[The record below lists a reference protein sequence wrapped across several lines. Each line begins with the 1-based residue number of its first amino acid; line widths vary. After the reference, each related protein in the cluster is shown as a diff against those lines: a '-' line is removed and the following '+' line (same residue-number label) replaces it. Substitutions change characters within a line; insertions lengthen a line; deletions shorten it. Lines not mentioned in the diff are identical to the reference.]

1 MENLRTDLLNAIEN
15 IAISHDIYS
24 RDEVYSLI
32 NRIKDIVKEN
42 LSQPEQPKFDYQFN
56 KGEVPME
63 LAVDILRQAEDVHN
77 GLLDDIQGLIEE
89 AVENFD
95 YSEYLEFELDE
106 NEITGKLNQRGT
118 KELNNEITEAF
129 DNDEDMSM
137 VKYPLFIRESLIKL
151 GYDARMS
158 YVY

>member
-1 MENLRTDLLNAIEN
+1 
-15 IAISHDIYS
+15 
-24 RDEVYSLI
+24 
-32 NRIKDIVKEN
+32 
-42 LSQPEQPKFDYQFN
+42 
-56 KGEVPME
+56 
-63 LAVDILRQAEDVHN
+63 VDILRQAEDVHN